1 MPSREAQLRRVQD
14 YKRRIDEEMAN
25 YNYSTYVDLGHHILE
40 GILPLIPEVFGD
52 DALVIRVRRARA
64 SIAHSLIESPPN
76 GICGYLFG
84 SCPRMRAVNLT
95 PGGVPWSAELFHS
108 LALTTNESFFWFVD
122 EVEAE
127 WQSMI
132 REHPS
137 TPHAEC

>member
-64 SIAHSLIESPPN
+64 SFAHSLIESPPP
-76 GICGYLFG
+76 GICAYLFG
-84 SCPRMRAVNLT
+84 SCPSTRAVHLT
-95 PGGVPWSAELFHS
+95 PGGLPWSAGLFHS
-108 LALTTNESFFWFVD
+108 RSLKKEETFFWFVD
-122 EVEAE
+122 EV
-127 WQSMI
+127 
-132 REHPS
+132 
-137 TPHAEC
+137 